1 MAHDLFARYVWL
13 MDTLRRYGRITG
25 RELNRRWAES
35 PFSDGR
41 SLPRR
46 TFYNYRQALQQLFN
60 VNIEYNPAT
69 FEYYIDNK
77 DEKNDSVTDWLLN
90 TTATSNVLS
99 EARDISGRI
108 FLEDV
113 PSARE
118 YLHVVIDALKMNRA
132 IRFDYHPY
140 TRSNPTRNIVLE
152 PYFLKIFRQRWYITG
167 RNVADSKVKTYAL
180 DRMTDAILLDTT
192 FKMPDDFD
200 AEAYC
205 SASFGVIF
213 NMGTIEH
220 VVIRVEP
227 RQAKY
232 FRALPL
238 HQSQRETIYD
248 SFSLLHF
255 DIRIT
260 PDFVEELL
268 SYGPKITVVEPR
280 SLRLTMIERLR
291 ETLAGYDELEN
302 IASEPQSTI
311 Y

>member
-1 MAHDLFARYVWL
+1 
-13 MDTLRRYGRITG
+13 MDTIRRYGRITG
-25 RELNRRWAES
+25 RELNRRWVES
-35 PFSDGR
+35 PFGDGR
-41 SLPRR
+41 PLPRR

-60 VNIEYNPAT
+60 VNIEYDPVT
-69 FEYYIDNK
+69 YEYFIENND
-77 DEKNDSVTDWLLN
+77 DHNDSVTDWLLN

-99 EARDISGRI
+99 GARDISDRI

-113 PSARE
+113 PSARD
-118 YLHVVIDALKMNRA
+118 YLHVVIDALKMSHA

-140 TRSNPTRNIVLE
+140 TRSQPTPGIVLE

-167 RNVADSKVKTYAL
+167 RNIADSKVKTYAL
-180 DRMTDAILLDTT
+180 DRMTQAVMLDTT
-192 FKMPDDFD
+192 FVIPGDFD

-205 SASFGVIF
+205 SASFGVVF
-213 NMGTIEH
+213 NMGQVEH

-248 SFSLLHF
+248 SFSLFHF
-255 DIRIT
+255 DIRVT

-268 SYGPKITVVEPR
+268 SHGPKITVIEPR
-280 SLRLTMIERLR
+280 SLRLTMIEKLR
-291 ETLAGYDELEN
+291 ATLAGYDDLEN
-302 IASEPQSTI
+302 GSGPTPPV

>member
-1 MAHDLFARYVWL
+1 
-13 MDTLRRYGRITG
+13 MDTIRRYGRITG

-35 PFSDGR
+35 PFSEG
-41 SLPRR
+41 SPLPRR

-60 VNIEYNPAT
+60 VNIEYDPVT
-69 FEYYIDNK
+69 YEYFIENN
-77 DEKNDSVTDWLLN
+77 DEHNDSVTDWLLN

-99 EARDISGRI
+99 GARDISDRI

-113 PSARE
+113 PSARD

-132 IRFDYHPY
+132 LRFDYHPY
-140 TRSNPTRNIVLE
+140 TRTLPTTGIVLE

-180 DRMTDAILLDTT
+180 DRMTRAVMLDTT
-192 FKMPDDFD
+192 FEIPADFD
-200 AEAYC
+200 PEAYC

-213 NMGTIEH
+213 NMGRVEH

-238 HQSQRETIYD
+238 HPSQRETVYD
-248 SFSLLHF
+248 SFSLFHF
-255 DIRIT
+255 EIRVT

-268 SYGPKITVVEPR
+268 SHGPKITVIEPR
-280 SLRLTMIERLR
+280 SLRLTMIEKLR
-291 ETLAGYDELEN
+291 ATLAGYDNLEN
-302 IASEPQSTI
+302 SVPESPV

>member
-1 MAHDLFARYVWL
+1 
-13 MDTLRRYGRITG
+13 MDTIRRYGRITG

-35 PFSDGR
+35 PFSEGR
-41 SLPRR
+41 PLPRR

-60 VNIEYNPAT
+60 VNIEYDPVT
-69 FEYYIDNK
+69 YEYFIENS
-77 DEKNDSVTDWLLN
+77 DEHNDSVTDWLLN

-99 EARDISGRI
+99 GARDISGRI

-113 PSARE
+113 PSARD
-118 YLHVVIDALKMNRA
+118 YLHVVIDALKMNRS

-140 TRSNPTRNIVLE
+140 TRSQPTRGIVLE

-180 DRMTDAILLDTT
+180 DRMTRALMLDTT
-192 FKMPDDFD
+192 FDIPADFD

-205 SASFGVIF
+205 SASFGVVF
-213 NMGTIEH
+213 NMGQVEH
-220 VVIRVEP
+220 VVIRVEA

-238 HQSQRETIYD
+238 HQSQRETVYD
-248 SFSLLHF
+248 SFSLFHF
-255 DIRIT
+255 DIRVT

-268 SYGPKITVVEPR
+268 SHGPKITVIEPR
-280 SLRLTMIERLR
+280 SLRLTMIEKLR
-291 ETLAGYDELEN
+291 ATLAGYDDLEN
-302 IASEPQSTI
+302 AASESQSPV

>member
-1 MAHDLFARYVWL
+1 
-13 MDTLRRYGRITG
+13 MDTIRRYGRITG

-35 PFSDGR
+35 PFSEGR
-41 SLPRR
+41 PLPRR

-60 VNIEYNPAT
+60 VNIEYDPVT
-69 FEYYIDNK
+69 YEYFIENN
-77 DEKNDSVTDWLLN
+77 DEHNDSVTDWLLN

-99 EARDISGRI
+99 GARDISGRI

-113 PSARE
+113 PSARD
-118 YLHVVIDALKMNRA
+118 YLHVVIDALKMNRS

-140 TRSNPTRNIVLE
+140 TRSQPTRGIVLE

-180 DRMTDAILLDTT
+180 DRMTRALMLDTT
-192 FKMPDDFD
+192 FDIPADFD

-205 SASFGVIF
+205 SASFGVVF
-213 NMGTIEH
+213 NMGQVEH
-220 VVIRVEP
+220 VVIRVEA

-238 HQSQRETIYD
+238 HQSQRETVYD
-248 SFSLLHF
+248 SFSLFHF
-255 DIRIT
+255 DIRVT

-268 SYGPKITVVEPR
+268 SHGPKITVIEPR
-280 SLRLTMIERLR
+280 SLRLTMIEKLR
-291 ETLAGYDELEN
+291 ATLAGYDDLEN
-302 IASEPQSTI
+302 AASESQSPV

>member
-1 MAHDLFARYVWL
+1 
-13 MDTLRRYGRITG
+13 MDTIRRYGRITG

-35 PFSDGR
+35 PFSEGR
-41 SLPRR
+41 PLPRR

-60 VNIEYNPAT
+60 VNIEYDPVT
-69 FEYYIDNK
+69 YEYFIENN
-77 DEKNDSVTDWLLN
+77 DEHNDSVTDWLLN

-99 EARDISGRI
+99 GARDISGRI

-113 PSARE
+113 PSARD

-140 TRSNPTRNIVLE
+140 TRSQSTRGIVLE

-180 DRMTDAILLDTT
+180 DRMTRALMLDSS
-192 FKMPDDFD
+192 FDIPADFD

-205 SASFGVIF
+205 SASFGVVF
-213 NMGTIEH
+213 NMGQVEH

-238 HQSQRETIYD
+238 HQSQRETVYD
-248 SFSLLHF
+248 SFSLFHF
-255 DIRIT
+255 DIRVT

-268 SYGPKITVVEPR
+268 SHGPKITVIEPR
-280 SLRLTMIERLR
+280 SLRLTMIEKLR
-291 ETLAGYDELEN
+291 ATLAGYDDLEN
-302 IASEPQSTI
+302 AASESQSPV

>member
-1 MAHDLFARYVWL
+1 
-13 MDTLRRYGRITG
+13 MDTIRRYGRITG

-35 PFSDGR
+35 PFSEGR
-41 SLPRR
+41 PLPRR
-46 TFYNYRQALQQLFN
+46 TFYNYRQAVQQLFN
-60 VNIEYNPAT
+60 VNIEYDPVT
-69 FEYYIDNK
+69 YEYFIENN
-77 DEKNDSVTDWLLN
+77 DEHNDSVTDWLLN

-99 EARDISGRI
+99 GARDISGRI

-113 PSARE
+113 PSARD

-140 TRSNPTRNIVLE
+140 TRSQPTRGIVLE

-180 DRMTDAILLDTT
+180 DRMTRAVMLDMA
-192 FKMPDDFD
+192 FEIPADFD
-200 AEAYC
+200 SEVYC
-205 SASFGVIF
+205 SASFGVVF
-213 NMGTIEH
+213 NMGQIEH

-238 HQSQRETIYD
+238 HQSQRETVYD
-248 SFSLLHF
+248 SFSLFHF
-255 DIRIT
+255 DIRVT

-268 SYGPKITVVEPR
+268 SHGPKLTVIEPR
-280 SLRLTMIERLR
+280 SLRLTMIEKLR
-291 ETLAGYDELEN
+291 ATLAGYDDLEN
-302 IASEPQSTI
+302 STSKPQSPV